1 VRPDWSELNLQTATL
16 TVAEAKTEAGEGRV
30 ADLSIGLVEVEEL
43 ATWKARSER
52 TGRSEPVFPTAGE
65 TG

>member
-30 ADLSIGLVEVEEL
+30 ADLSIGLVEEL